1 MLKVYSYIYL
11 QAMNSMCI
19 DEYMYTTQANI
30 ESKLSQISR
39 TIAHRSL
46 LSVFSIEFAGVNLEF
61 KRDESLYR
69 GMCMVFLN
77 VFDEL

>member
-19 DEYMYTTQANI
+19 DEYMYITQANI

-39 TIAHRSL
+39 TTAHRSL
-46 LSVFSIEFAGVNLEF
+46 LVYLVL
-61 KRDESLYR
+61 SLR
-69 GMCMVFLN
+69 G
-77 VFDEL
+77 